1 MRFVWLKWLVLLAAM
16 GACPGAAI
24 SAEPSQR
31 SVLVLDQ
38 SSAGL
43 PFNSALASAIRTTL
57 NADSKQP
64 ISFYSESLD
73 ANRFFGSQYEEDFAR
88 FLLAKYRDRHIDVVV
103 TVGVSALDFILRHR
117 SAIWPSVPVIFA
129 AIDEATASR
138 IRLPE
143 NVTGLT
149 MQLTLR
155 DMVSVARIA
164 VPDLRRIA
172 LVGDPLDRQTFYRHF
187 KEEIPLVASQFEII
201 DLQNMR
207 MVDLKDRLGRLPE
220 DAAVIY
226 TGIYYDS
233 DGVSYVP
240 AELVSTL
247 TAWANRPL
255 IVNVS
260 SYLNKGAVGGYI
272 VQADPIG
279 QQTARV
285 ALRILAGE
293 SASTIPV
300 SRVPSALIFEW
311 PALQRWNISEAD
323 LPSGSEVRYRQFSVW
338 EQYRSH
344 VLAAAG
350 AIILQAALISWLLFE
365 RRRRSLAE
373 IRSRDAIAE
382 MTYMNRR
389 AGAGELSASIAHEVN
404 QPLTAI
410 AVTASA
416 ARVWLRR
423 DPPDLNE
430 VRDALEDIVKDT
442 HRAGEIVKSVR
453 AMFRKDSPA
462 GSVDVNR
469 ITKSVLEL
477 ARVEMNKHKIE
488 VQTEL
493 GQLPVFTGDTVQLQQ
508 VIMNLVMNAIE
519 AMHTAATRVLRIK
532 SETNASSTIRLSVE
546 DTGSGIGS
554 SDIDRVFNPMFST
567 KSAGLGMGLAICRTI
582 VENHGG
588 RIWAQSRPGGGA
600 IFRIELPAATA
611 SKETRLAE
619 PVPA

>member
-1 MRFVWLKWLVLLAAM
+1 
-16 GACPGAAI
+16 
-24 SAEPSQR
+24 
-31 SVLVLDQ
+31 
-38 SSAGL
+38 
-43 PFNSALASAIRTTL
+43 
-57 NADSKQP
+57 
-64 ISFYSESLD
+64 
-73 ANRFFGSQYEEDFAR
+73 
-88 FLLAKYRDRHIDVVV
+88 
-103 TVGVSALDFILRHR
+103 
-117 SAIWPSVPVIFA
+117 
-129 AIDEATASR
+129 
-138 IRLPE
+138 
-143 NVTGLT
+143 
-149 MQLTLR
+149 
-155 DMVSVARIA
+155 MVSVARIA
-164 VPDLRRIA
+164 VPNLRRIA

-293 SASTIPV
+293 SASSIPA

-323 LPSGSEVRYRQFSVW
+323 LPSGSEVRFRQFSVW

-453 AMFRKDSPA
+453 AMFKKDSPA

-493 GQLPVFTGDTVQLQQ
+493 GQLPVFTGDAVQLQQ

-600 IFRIELPAATA
+600 IFRIELPAATT